1 MYTDDDDGVIRINFS
16 ALNEPPPRP
25 KDSNRPL
32 RRVADGGYSVRIVG
46 LDLGESSRKGT
57 PYLAVVYRFL
67 DAGVYQGFRFVD
79 RFYLV
84 PAAMWRL
91 RQLLDA
97 TGIPRPE
104 GDFDPTT
111 LPLLGKVVEIE
122 IADDEWTDSDGRSH
136 TSSKVQHIAALESG
150 RSS

>member
-1 MYTDDDDGVIRINFS
+1 MYADDDVIRINFS
-16 ALNEPPPRP
+16 ALNDPPPRSTNP
-25 KDSNRPL
+25 NRLL
-32 RRVADGGYSVRIVG
+32 RRVADGAYSVRIVG
-46 LDLGESSRKGT
+46 LDVGESSRKGT
-57 PYLAVVYRFL
+57 PYLAVSYRFL
-67 DAGVYQGFRFVD
+67 DPGVYQGFRFVD

-97 TGIPRPE
+97 TGVPRPE

-111 LPLLGKVVEIE
+111 LPLLGMVVEVE
-122 IADDEWTDSDGRSH
+122 IADDEWTDSEGRSRI
-136 TSSKVQHIAALESG
+136 SSKVQHIAALDAG